1 VEITNG
7 RKDAQ
12 ESNNDILHGNLQN
25 VCSVGKVKCMMKS
38 GDCVIK
44 HPGVY
49 TTGLQ
54 LVVSIQEIH
63 CLHII
68 IYAALLVPLI

>member
-1 VEITNG
+1 MTC
-7 RKDAQ
+7 DFFC
-12 ESNNDILHGNLQN
+12 GNPYY
-25 VCSVGKVKCMMKS
+25 VCFVGKVKCMMKS

-54 LVVSIQEIH
+54 LVVSTQYIH
-63 CLHII
+63 CLHMII
-68 IYAALLVPLI
+68 STVLFESYIWLSGLAKVDL